1 MAKDLERADLMRVS
15 QLIEPAG
22 VHDAERQEG
31 ARRLGREAAV
41 AQLQTLRPVPQRHA
55 LTARVTRVEQAK
67 RHALRRMRLAHIA
80 VPLARMASSSQ
91 GEALYRQ
98 FIPPLEVSP

>member
-55 LTARVTRVEQAK
+55 LTAQVTRVEQVKAAHSK
-67 RHALRRMRLAHIA
+67 ANEVGAHCRSSGANGEFIARRGAL
-80 VPLARMASSSQ
+80 SSVHS
-91 GEALYRQ
+91 
-98 FIPPLEVSP
+98 ST